1 MKDRHPTVI
10 AEMRG
15 EGLLLGLQTVVP
27 NGEFVAA
34 LRAEKMLAAAAGDN
48 VVRML
53 PPLVVTEADIAE
65 AIDRIDRAATRIEQT
80 EKLRKLQG
88 AAE

>member
-1 MKDRHPTVI
+1 
-10 AEMRG
+10 
-15 EGLLLGLQTVVP
+15 
-27 NGEFVAA
+27 
-34 LRAEKMLAAAAGDN
+34 
-48 VVRML
+48 ML

-80 EKLRKLQG
+80 QKLRKLQG